1 MNEDKIL
8 QEFSSL
14 PAQAQQMVLDFIAF
28 LKVRYLGTSLSPE
41 KPAAELRDD
50 EFIGMWHDRADMA
63 DSTAWVRRLRQAEW
77 R

>member
-1 MNEDKIL
+1 MNEDRIL

-28 LKVRYLGTSLSPE
+28 LKVRYLETGLSTE
-41 KPAAELRDD
+41 KPAAELRND
-50 EFIGMWHDRADMA
+50 EFIGMWRDRADMA
-63 DSTAWVRRLRQAEW
+63 DSSDWVRRLRQAEW

>member
-28 LKVRYLGTSLSPE
+28 LKVRYLGTGRSPE

-50 EFIGMWHDRADMA
+50 EFIGMWRDRADMA